1 MCVCEQMSISDTIN
15 KTKKNIAAYI
25 CNMALLL
32 WNNWGKCGVSKNGLE
47 QTEKKKFLEDLLSN
61 ILSKEPE
68 KRTLKTFCYLL
79 VDLKYW
85 VEFAN
90 AYARTCYFEMAFGVE
105 SIFVARST
113 YNLESI
119 QYLNFKLVILS
130 QKLAESLWKG

>member
-1 MCVCEQMSISDTIN
+1 
-15 KTKKNIAAYI
+15 
-25 CNMALLL
+25 MALLL

-130 QKLAESLWKG
+130 QKLAESLWKGYVLCAMEIVSRGGTPL

>member
-1 MCVCEQMSISDTIN
+1 
-15 KTKKNIAAYI
+15 
-25 CNMALLL
+25 MALLL